1 MGHVSVEH
9 AGHVRGHT
17 LLKTKSFKCWEA
29 RMKKDRCAGLILV
42 YKILFDLL
50 HANID
55 DFFYCKKS
63 YTVTGTW
70 SVVTLTCWIN
80 SDILAE

>member
-55 DFFYCKKS
+55 DFFTAKS
-63 YTVTGTW
+63 HIQLPVRGQW
-70 SVVTLTCWIN
+70 SPLHVG
-80 SDILAE
+80 